1 MNKELVKD
9 IVLSLVIILSQLM
22 IFNHLFLFGTVNTF
36 IYISLFILYK
46 TTYDK
51 TYLILFGFFVG
62 LIIDLSLQTYGTHAL
77 ASITVCYLRERI
89 ERYSFGVNSVL
100 PLAMIRGTRITNR
113 LTYFYLIIFLH
124 LLIYFSLTFFKFEF
138 ILTIFLY
145 TLINSIV
152 NFIIIWIVSKLIF
165 DK

>member
-1 MNKELVKD
+1 MNRELVKD

-22 IFNHLFLFGTVNTF
+22 IFNHLYLFGTVNTF

-51 TYLILFGFFVG
+51 TYLILFGFLVG
-62 LIIDLSLQTYGTHAL
+62 LIIDLSLQTYGTHTL

>member
-1 MNKELVKD
+1 MNRELVKD

-51 TYLILFGFFVG
+51 TYLILFGFLVG
-62 LIIDLSLQTYGTHAL
+62 LIIDLSLQTYGTHTL

>member
-1 MNKELVKD
+1 MNRELVKD

-62 LIIDLSLQTYGTHAL
+62 LIIDLSLQTYGTHTL